1 MAEFQEFM
9 KTDKDDYYQS
19 VEDSRKNSILAPIT
33 TTFEHS
39 QRKISSPCI
48 SMTKLDSSTPF
59 RQQRINSMP
68 FVRHLSHPANHLT
81 SKT

>member
-1 MAEFQEFM
+1 M
-9 KTDKDDYYQS
+9 KTDKDQNEYYKS
-19 VEDSRKNSILAPIT
+19 VDDSRKNSIMAPIT

-48 SMTKLDSSTPF
+48 SLTKPESSASS
-59 RQQRINSMP
+59 RQQRINSVP
-68 FVRHLSHPANHLT
+68 FVRQLTLPANHLT